1 MGSWWGVD
9 GGEGESEARSV
20 WRHSRA
26 PIGKSPIIT
35 VLTSILD
42 VLQKAPT
49 GCTWSYRMMTPTM
62 TLMQNISVSSLV
74 NLLLYSLKERRN
86 GRGVTS
92 VTDPF
97 VFGSTTG

>member
-9 GGEGESEARSV
+9 GGEGEREARSV
-20 WRHSRA
+20 WQHSRA

-74 NLLLYSLKERRN
+74 NLLLYSLEERRN